1 MQKYKVKVRFFLLEP
16 GVCFSPAG
24 STSGKAVDA
33 TELTAAPSPIF
44 DLLGGESAF
53 SPTEKDIGYLQ
64 KSAKTIKT
72 LVKPIVTR
80 NAFMVR

>member
-1 MQKYKVKVRFFLLEP
+1 M
-16 GVCFSPAG
+16 CFSPAG

-44 DLLGGESAF
+44 DLLGDESAF

-64 KSAKTIKT
+64 KSAKTIITSKMNFANNQLT
-72 LVKPIVTR
+72 NLGIQKSATQKV
-80 NAFMVR
+80 

>member
-1 MQKYKVKVRFFLLEP
+1 M
-16 GVCFSPAG
+16 CFSPAG

-44 DLLGGESAF
+44 DLLGDESAF

-64 KSAKTIKT
+64 KSAKTIITSKMNFAGFGFCE
-72 LVKPIVTR
+72 
-80 NAFMVR
+80 NAQNTNDPYQ

>member
-1 MQKYKVKVRFFLLEP
+1 M
-16 GVCFSPAG
+16 CFSPAG

-44 DLLGGESAF
+44 DLLGDESAF

-64 KSAKTIKT
+64 KSAKTIIKT
-72 LVKPIVTR
+72 LVKSIVTR
-80 NAFMVR
+80 EMHPW